1 MGKNSENAYLKQCRK
16 GKLKIWT
23 RFYLYQR
30 GKHDAK
36 KNIVRVDEQGIY
48 SSPYIYQ
55 EIQTYMLALQIEKAR
70 LCDSTMSARTGI
82 NVFQLQIQKKQS
94 VVTAKG
100 QNSGIADYEKDSTEQ
115 TIAILEARKQE
126 LSSYIIAEEELE
138 SVHVEQLSSVLRAK
152 IAAYWN
158 GVLHGCG
165 EHLQI
170 PPIVAID
177 HLIH

>member
-1 MGKNSENAYLKQCRK
+1 MGKNPENAYLKQCRK

-30 GKHDAK
+30 GKHDAR
-36 KNIVRVDEQGIY
+36 KNIVRVDEHGIY

-55 EIQTYMLALQIEKAR
+55 EIQTYMMALQTEKAR
-70 LCDSTMSARTGI
+70 LCDLTMSARTGI
-82 NVFQLQIQKKQS
+82 NVFQLQIQQKQS
-94 VVTAKG
+94 KVTSIEK
-100 QNSGIADYEKDSTEQ
+100 NLEIADYEKDSAEQ
-115 TIAILEARKQE
+115 SIAILEARKQE

-138 SVHVEQLSSVLRAK
+138 SVHVEQLNSVLKAK

-165 EHLQI
+165 ECLQI
-170 PPIVAID
+170 PTIVTID
-177 HLIH
+177 HLIP